1 MQQSSS
7 TVSGTSVPV
16 VPASASPAGSARGL
30 SSAHRLDGWIAFV
43 LGNALLGTIG
53 VFVHEAQAAP
63 LTVTWFRCAFGLVGL
78 TLWMAWRHRSWSGLW
93 RGLWV
98 GWAALPWVL
107 LLSGLMLAS
116 WWLFFTAIQQVH
128 TGVAVVLF
136 HVQPLWVLLLGAW
149 WLKEAEPRQRV
160 VSVLVAMVG
169 LVLATGVA
177 GGLSSSGAG
186 HAPGYWVGVGL
197 CLVGALCTA
206 TVTVVAK
213 RLGALQVGALA
224 WWQCALGAA
233 VLWVAPVGQGWPAWG
248 APWAWLAGLGLIHT
262 GLAYT
267 LMYAGMARLATARVA
282 VLQFAYPTV
291 AIVVDWVYFQ
301 HTLGGWQMAGVVL
314 MLGAI
319 AAGERGARRNR

>member
-78 TLWMAWRHRSWSGLW
+78 TLWMAWRHRSWSRLW

-107 LLSGLMLAS
+107 LL
-116 WWLFFTAIQQVH
+116 
-128 TGVAVVLF
+128 
-136 HVQPLWVLLLGAW
+136 GAW
-149 WLKEAEPRQRV
+149 WLKEAVARQRV

-213 RLGALQVGALA
+213 RLGALPVGALA

-248 APWAWLAGLGLIHT
+248 ASWAWLAGLGLIHT

-301 HTLGGWQMAGVVL
+301 HTLGAWQMAGVVL

>member
-1 MQQSSS
+1 
-7 TVSGTSVPV
+7 
-16 VPASASPAGSARGL
+16 
-30 SSAHRLDGWIAFV
+30 
-43 LGNALLGTIG
+43 
-53 VFVHEAQAAP
+53 
-63 LTVTWFRCAFGLVGL
+63 
-78 TLWMAWRHRSWSGLW
+78 
-93 RGLWV
+93 
-98 GWAALPWVL
+98 
-107 LLSGLMLAS
+107 
-116 WWLFFTAIQQVH
+116 
-128 TGVAVVLF
+128 
-136 HVQPLWVLLLGAW
+136 
-149 WLKEAEPRQRV
+149 
-160 VSVLVAMVG
+160 MVG

-177 GGLSSSGAG
+177 GGLSSSGVG

-206 TVTVVAK
+206 TVTLVAK

-248 APWAWLAGLGLIHT
+248 ASWAWLAGLGLIHT

-301 HTLGGWQMAGVVL
+301 HTLGAWQMAGVVL
-314 MLGAI
+314 MLEAI
-319 AAGERGARRNR
+319 AAGAVSYTHLTLPTKA

>member
-1 MQQSSS
+1 M
-7 TVSGTSVPV
+7 
-16 VPASASPAGSARGL
+16 
-30 SSAHRLDGWIAFV
+30 
-43 LGNALLGTIG
+43 
-53 VFVHEAQAAP
+53 
-63 LTVTWFRCAFGLVGL
+63 
-78 TLWMAWRHRSWSGLW
+78 
-93 RGLWV
+93 
-98 GWAALPWVL
+98 
-107 LLSGLMLAS
+107 
-116 WWLFFTAIQQVH
+116 H

-149 WLKEAEPRQRV
+149 WLKETLPRQRL

-233 VLWVAPVGQGWPAWG
+233 VLWVASMGQGWPAWG

-267 LMYAGMARLATARVA
+267 LMYADMARLATARVA

-301 HTLGGWQMAGVVL
+301 HTLDGCQMAGVVL

>member
-7 TVSGTSVPV
+7 IVSGAPR
-16 VPASASPAGSARGL
+16 PAPAPR
-30 SSAHRLDGWIAFV
+30 RLEGWGAFV
-43 LGNALLGTIG
+43 AGNALLGTIG
-53 VFVHEAQAAP
+53 VFVHQAQSDP
-63 LTVTWFRCAFGLVGL
+63 LTVTWFRCAFGLLGL
-78 TLWMAWRHRSWSGLW
+78 TLWIAWRGSGRGARHAW
-93 RGLWV
+93 WHGLWV

-107 LLSGLMLAS
+107 LVSGLMLTS
-116 WWLFFTAIQQVH
+116 WWLFFTAIQQVP

-149 WLKEAEPRQRV
+149 WLKEAVSRQRV
-160 VSVLVAMVG
+160 VSVLIAMVG
-169 LVLATGVA
+169 LMLATGVA
-177 GGLSSSGAG
+177 EGPVASGGG
-186 HAPGYWVGVGL
+186 HGPGYWLGVGL
-197 CLVGALCTA
+197 CLGGALCTA
-206 TVTVVAK
+206 TVTVVAR
-213 RLGALQVGALA
+213 RLGALPVGTLA

-233 VLWVAPVGQGWPAWG
+233 VLWAAPVGQGWPVFG

-282 VLQFAYPTV
+282 VLQFAYPAV

-301 HTLGGWQMAGVVL
+301 HPMGGMQLAGVVL

-319 AAGERGARRNR
+319 GAGERRERRSG

>member
-1 MQQSSS
+1 M
-7 TVSGTSVPV
+7 
-16 VPASASPAGSARGL
+16 
-30 SSAHRLDGWIAFV
+30 
-43 LGNALLGTIG
+43 
-53 VFVHEAQAAP
+53 
-63 LTVTWFRCAFGLVGL
+63 
-78 TLWMAWRHRSWSGLW
+78 
-93 RGLWV
+93 

-116 WWLFFTAIQQVH
+116 WWLFFTAIQRVP

-149 WLKEAEPRQRV
+149 WLKETVPRQRV

-169 LVLATGVA
+169 LALATGVT
-177 GGLSSSGAG
+177 GGLTSSGAG

-213 RLGALQVGALA
+213 RLGALPVGALA

-248 APWAWLAGLGLIHT
+248 ASWAWLAGLGLIHT

-291 AIVVDWVYFQ
+291 AIVVDCTFSTPWAV
-301 HTLGGWQMAGVVL
+301 GKWQVWC
-314 MLGAI
+314 
-319 AAGERGARRNR
+319 

>member
-1 MQQSSS
+1 
-7 TVSGTSVPV
+7 
-16 VPASASPAGSARGL
+16 
-30 SSAHRLDGWIAFV
+30 
-43 LGNALLGTIG
+43 
-53 VFVHEAQAAP
+53 
-63 LTVTWFRCAFGLVGL
+63 
-78 TLWMAWRHRSWSGLW
+78 
-93 RGLWV
+93 
-98 GWAALPWVL
+98 
-107 LLSGLMLAS
+107 
-116 WWLFFTAIQQVH
+116 
-128 TGVAVVLF
+128 
-136 HVQPLWVLLLGAW
+136 
-149 WLKEAEPRQRV
+149 

-186 HAPGYWVGVGL
+186 HASGYWVGVGL

-206 TVTVVAK
+206 NVTVVAK
-213 RLGALQVGALA
+213 RLGALPVGALA

-291 AIVVDWVYFQ
+291 AIVVDWLYFQ

-319 AAGERGARRNR
+319 GAGERSARRNR

>member
-16 VPASASPAGSARGL
+16 VSASASPAGSARWL

-93 RGLWV
+93 QGLWV

-116 WWLFFTAIQQVH
+116 WWLFFTAIQQVP

-149 WLKEAEPRQRV
+149 WLKEAVPRQRV
-160 VSVLVAMVG
+160 VSVLVAMLG

-186 HAPGYWVGVGL
+186 HASGYWVGVGL
-197 CLVGALCTA
+197 CLVGALCIA
-206 TVTVVAK
+206 NVTVVAK
-213 RLGALQVGALA
+213 RLGALPVGALA

-233 VLWVAPVGQGWPAWG
+233 VLWVAPVGQGWPAWRRPG
-248 APWAWLAGLGLIHT
+248 WRYCNLLTPRSPSWWTGCTFNTLWAVGSW
-262 GLAYT
+262 
-267 LMYAGMARLATARVA
+267 
-282 VLQFAYPTV
+282 
-291 AIVVDWVYFQ
+291 
-301 HTLGGWQMAGVVL
+301 GGWC
-314 MLGAI
+314 
-319 AAGERGARRNR
+319 

>member
-1 MQQSSS
+1 M
-7 TVSGTSVPV
+7 
-16 VPASASPAGSARGL
+16 
-30 SSAHRLDGWIAFV
+30 
-43 LGNALLGTIG
+43 
-53 VFVHEAQAAP
+53 
-63 LTVTWFRCAFGLVGL
+63 
-78 TLWMAWRHRSWSGLW
+78 
-93 RGLWV
+93 
-98 GWAALPWVL
+98 PWVL

-116 WWLFFTAIQQVH
+116 WWLFFTAIQQVP

-149 WLKEAEPRQRV
+149 WLKEAVPRHRA
-160 VSVLVAMVG
+160 VSVLVAMAG

-177 GGLSSSGAG
+177 EGLAPSGGS
-186 HAPGYWVGVGL
+186 HAPGYWVGIGL
-197 CLVGALCTA
+197 CLIGALCTA

-213 RLGALQVGALA
+213 RLGALPLGALA

-233 VLWVAPVGQGWPAWG
+233 VLWVAPVGHGWPVWG
-248 APWAWLAGLGLIHT
+248 VSWAWLAGLGLIHT

-319 AAGERGARRNR
+319 GAGERSARRHR

>member
-1 MQQSSS
+1 M
-7 TVSGTSVPV
+7 
-16 VPASASPAGSARGL
+16 
-30 SSAHRLDGWIAFV
+30 
-43 LGNALLGTIG
+43 
-53 VFVHEAQAAP
+53 
-63 LTVTWFRCAFGLVGL
+63 
-78 TLWMAWRHRSWSGLW
+78 
-93 RGLWV
+93 

-107 LLSGLMLAS
+107 LLSGLMLAI

-149 WLKEAEPRQRV
+149 WLKETVPRQRV

-248 APWAWLAGLGLIHT
+248 ASWAWLAGLGLIHT

-319 AAGERGARRNR
+319 AAGERGARRNRY